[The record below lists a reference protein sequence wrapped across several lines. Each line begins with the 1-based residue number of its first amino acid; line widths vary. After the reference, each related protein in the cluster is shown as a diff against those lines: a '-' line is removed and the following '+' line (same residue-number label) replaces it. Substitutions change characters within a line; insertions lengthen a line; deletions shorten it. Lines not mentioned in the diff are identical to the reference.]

1 VRMTLAILAP
11 ELLALIA
18 LFAGMR
24 FFGVAIDPVNL
35 VVASLVLGLG
45 VDYGVYLTAEAGA
58 GGGVVAAVRQRGRAV
73 IVTSLTTVAGFG
85 FLGLSRYPA
94 LATMGILSGAGLM
107 LALLLSFTLLPAVMA
122 SAGTSTAVG
131 EGSSTG

>member
-1 VRMTLAILAP
+1 
-11 ELLALIA
+11 
-18 LFAGMR
+18 
-24 FFGVAIDPVNL
+24 
-35 VVASLVLGLG
+35 
-45 VDYGVYLTAEAGA
+45 
-58 GGGVVAAVRQRGRAV
+58 VVAAVRQRGRAV